1 MLFYFACEAAGAS
14 SARHSL
20 RPLNFRRLHTIQT
33 SSASRG
39 GIAEV
44 WVCFGKMDTHVCEL
58 PVPSWRE
65 AQPHRWSLSLP
76 LVGSRRAKLA
86 LGWREAP
93 GGVDPA
99 WKRPHPSHRSRC
111 SRCATLPT
119 KVGGIRKTSFARLE
133 PTKVGG
139 IRKSGRTCQASKFTG
154 LWVLLSQEG
163 EAKASRDNKQQG
175 RNGAHVAP
183 VMGGAIRGR
192 ERPKTALPRLQCAIS
207 HCSKTFYGD
216 RRLHTA

>member
-20 RPLNFRRLHTIQT
+20 RPLNFRWLYTMQN
-33 SSASRG
+33 SRG
-39 GIAEV
+39 SRGEIAEV

-65 AQPHRWSLSLP
+65 AQPHRRSLSLP

-86 LGWREAP
+86 LRWREAP

-119 KVGGIRKTSFARLE
+119 KVGGIRKTSFARLD
-133 PTKVGG
+133 PTKRGG
-139 IRKSGRTCQASKFTG
+139 MTKSGRHCQPSKFSW

-163 EAKASRDNKQQG
+163 RGESEQGQQAAGKKRRACRTSHGRSDTWARKAQ
-175 RNGAHVAP
+175 NGASAASVRHFPLFENV
-183 VMGGAIRGR
+183 
-192 ERPKTALPRLQCAIS
+192 LW
-207 HCSKTFYGD
+207 
-216 RRLHTA
+216 

>member
-1 MLFYFACEAAGAS
+1 MRRCGHLHL
-14 SARHSL
+14 ARPAVFVP
-20 RPLNFRRLHTIQT
+20 PL
-33 SSASRG
+33 A
-39 GIAEV
+39 
-44 WVCFGKMDTHVCEL
+44 
-58 PVPSWRE
+58 
-65 AQPHRWSLSLP
+65 
-76 LVGSRRAKLA
+76 GSRRAKLA